1 MTKQAMIFGY
11 TQTVLNTER
20 ESFNKKIE
28 CLVEK
33 QEQICNELI
42 KVLGDIDFFKIETL
56 DMKNSDDNEV
66 MWCGYKKDFYFNFSH
81 NKIKI
86 KFYLNTQNKMV
97 FWDGLTI
104 KDMNI
109 SDLKNNKVFVK
120 WVNKVNIEKFIT
132 RCEDKLIDFIYENS
146 KNAILIKILE

>member
-28 CLVEK
+28 HLVEK

-56 DMKNSDDNEV
+56 DMKNSDDNGI
-66 MWCGYKKDFYFNFSH
+66 MWCSYKKDFYFNFSH

-120 WVNKVNIEKFIT
+120 WVNNVNIEKFIT

-146 KNAILIKILE
+146 KNTILIKILE